1 MTAMLIAAPE
11 YRSPEWHAW
20 RRHGLGASD
29 LAAVVGVDTFTSE
42 YQLWAD
48 KRAEVVPEDRPS
60 DVMRLGSHIE
70 AYALARW
77 QETNRLELVTGETF
91 GDPRWPNLW
100 ATLDGRA
107 GRIGVEAKYTTRS
120 EELPE
125 KWVVQAL
132 AQIGLADLDCVDI
145 VRVNPRGEVTPHRVE
160 RDDARITRLLDL
172 GQGWFER
179 YVIGGEE
186 PPLDGSP
193 AARKRLDGMVG
204 TEQRDADDQQL
215 GLLADLR
222 RTRKALERLTT
233 AEERLVRDI
242 KASMAGA
249 GVLVAPGARVTWA
262 AVKGRTTTS
271 WEQIA
276 NGLRSR
282 CTDEEWEAVVS
293 LATTTSA
300 PGTRFAVKYTEEET
314 E

>member
-1 MTAMLIAAPE
+1 MTAVAIQPPE
-11 YRSPEWHAW
+11 YKSPEWVRW
-20 RRHGLGASD
+20 RRGGLGASD
-29 LAAVVGVDTFTSE
+29 FASVVGVDAFRGE
-42 YQLWAD
+42 YELWAS
-48 KRAEVVPEDRPS
+48 KRRDDAPVDQPS
-60 DVMRLGSHIE
+60 DVMRFGSFVE
-70 AYALARW
+70 AYALDRYEE
-77 QETNRLELVTGETF
+77 ETGTTLVRGETF
-91 GDPRWPNLW
+91 ANDHWPHCW

-107 GRIGVEAKYTTRS
+107 GRIGVEAKYTTTS
-120 EELPE
+120 VELPE

-132 AQIGLADLDCVDI
+132 AQIGLADLDCVDL
-145 VRVNPRGEVTPHRVE
+145 VRVSPRGEPTYHRIE

-172 GQGWFER
+172 GQGWYER

-222 RTRKALERLTT
+222 RTRKALERLTQ
-233 AEERLVRDI
+233 AEDRLVRDI

-249 GVLVAPGARVTWA
+249 GVLVAPAARVTWA
-262 AVKGRTTTS
+262 TVKGRTTTS

-293 LATTTSA
+293 LATTTGE
-300 PGTRFAVKYTEEET
+300 PGTRFAVRFEEE
-314 E
+314 